1 MRNTTR
7 AAISGDPA
15 VASDGAVVTKAAV
28 RAAGRL
34 GISNRTLSRI
44 LGLSEASISR
54 MGSGSYTLAPRDK
67 SFELAVLFVRLF
79 RSLDAIVAGDEH
91 AARRWVESDNASLG
105 GAPVRLMQSIPGLV
119 NVVDYL
125 DARRAIV

>member
-1 MRNTTR
+1 MSHPAK
-7 AAISGDPA
+7 AAVSTDPA
-15 VASDGAVVTKAAV
+15 IASDGAVVTKAAV

-79 RSLDAIVAGDEH
+79 RSLDAIVAGDDS
-91 AARRWVESDNASLG
+91 AARRWIESDNASLG
-105 GAPVRLMQSIPGLV
+105 GVPLRLMQSIPGLV
-119 NVVDYL
+119 SVVDYL
-125 DARRAIV
+125 DSRRAIV

>member
-1 MRNTTR
+1 MTGPTR
-7 AAISGDPA
+7 TAITADAAA
-15 VASDGAVVTKAAV
+15 VSDGAVMTKAAI
-28 RAAGRL
+28 RAADRL

-54 MGSGSYTLAPRDK
+54 MGSGSYTLARRDK

-79 RSLDAIVAGDEH
+79 RSLDAIVAGDDH
-91 AARRWVESDNASLG
+91 AARRWIESDNVPLG
-105 GAPVRLMQSIPGLV
+105 GVPLRLMQSIPGLV
-119 NVVDYL
+119 TVVDYL

>member
-1 MRNTTR
+1 MSHSAK
-7 AAISGDPA
+7 AAVSTDPA
-15 VASDGAVVTKAAV
+15 IAPDGAVVTKAAV

-79 RSLDAIVAGDEH
+79 RSLDAIVAGDDS
-91 AARRWVESDNASLG
+91 AARRWIESDNASLG
-105 GAPVRLMQSIPGLV
+105 GVPLRLMQSIPGLV

-125 DARRAIV
+125 DSRRAIV